1 MKEVKTQRDWH
12 DIAFRLSGMVF
23 KMIWRFIY
31 SPKPRCLPRILTDAS
46 FNWGRMIVLTRV
58 SRRIVKYSDNLI
70 AKNSR
75 TRLVFDQISSF
86 KIRAFLKQMDPSC
99 SRARVFWRSD
109 AIFTS
114 YWFVS
119 TSDEYRK
126 VVVRDHKEKYGSFE
140 ILVFK

>member
-46 FNWGRMIVLTRV
+46 FNWGRMSVLTRV

-86 KIRAFLKQMDPSC
+86 KIRAFLKQTDPSC
-99 SRARVFWRSD
+99 SRARVFWRTD
-109 AIFTS
+109 AIFAS

-119 TSDEYRK
+119 TFDEYRK
-126 VVVRDHKEKYGSFE
+126 VVVRDHREKYGSFE